1 MGVLLTQG
9 NKKEF
14 FSGDMNNVKK
24 KVGKIQIGDKDRL
37 KDKIGK
43 IDLLKLGHH
52 GYIYSNTKDYL
63 NKLKPEYAIITND
76 VGEIY
81 LETNQFLDQNNINYL
96 YSTQDEYEVNAI
108 ITNDNIELGF
118 GTQGIKNIKGKT
130 YYIQEKN
137 IYKNY
142 LNFETNLKY
151 KIIEKNVKN
160 WDELKKIIE
169 DNKNNKELDSN
180 DNSCIIGCLKINLC
194 NEENNN
200 CYIANS
206 CITINNYQNIILTT
220 KEKEIIIKRDK
231 KLFDFPLFYMEN
243 SKLILGETN
252 IQGIIKIDGNKENVA
267 ANSNLIKLI
276 SSELTMHNNIV
287 LCNNLNKTTKR
298 TKKLP
303 SLNANRFF
311 GSAIYAVYSKINILG
326 GEISNN
332 IHEIFINEK
341 NKESQLPEIIDND
354 FIYCVRGAG
363 IYMNN
368 KCILNMFNGK
378 ITNNKGINNSSIYS
392 NINSSHLKV
401 NVNRNLHQN
410 CQGIGIFASKNCEI
424 YLHKGEISNNT
435 AINNG
440 KIFFKTPNNEKIS
453 NIFEIYS
460 FIYGAGIYS
469 MSSKVEINEDFIIK
483 NNFCQLN
490 SNINIEK
497 NCLILKAI
505 HSAIRGGHIYFYNS
519 KCNISGSIQNSNNN
533 SKISLNI
540 FNKDALNKEKKL
552 LIDSQGGG
560 INFINCKK
568 NRNK

>member
-9 NKKEF
+9 NKKAF

-24 KVGKIQIGDKDRL
+24 KFGEIKIGDEDRL

-52 GYIYSNTKDYL
+52 GYQNSNTKDYL
-63 NKLKPEYAIITND
+63 NKLRPEYAIITND
-76 VGEIY
+76 IGEIF
-81 LETNQFLDQNNINYL
+81 LETNQFLDENNINYL

-231 KLFDFPLFYMEN
+231 KLIDFPLFYMEN

-252 IQGIIKIDGNKENVA
+252 IKGIIKIDGNKENVA

-276 SSELTMHNNIV
+276 SSELTMHNNII

-298 TKKLP
+298 TKK
-303 SLNANRFF
+303 SSNLNVNRFF
-311 GSAIYAVYSKINILG
+311 GSAIYAIYSKINILG

-341 NKESQLPEIIDND
+341 NKESKLPEIIDKD

-363 IYMNN
+363 LYMNN

-401 NVNRNLHQN
+401 KNASLHQN

-440 KIFFKTPNNEKIS
+440 KIFFKTPNNEKMS

-460 FIYGAGIYS
+460 CIYGAGIYS
-469 MSSKVEINEDFIIK
+469 ISSKVEINEDFIIK
-483 NNFCQLN
+483 NNLCQLN

-497 NCLILKAI
+497 NCLILKTI
-505 HSAIRGGHIYFYNS
+505 HSAIRGGHIYCNNS
-519 KCNISGSIQNSNNN
+519 KCNIRGSIQNGNNN
-533 SKISLNI
+533 SKITLNI
-540 FNKDALNKEKKL
+540 FNKDTLDKEKN
-552 LIDSQGGG
+552 IH
-560 INFINCKK
+560 
-568 NRNK
+568 